1 MGSLSG
7 SFKHL
12 RTYFGLSHDILS
24 SLSGV
29 YYQDST
35 IRLTGRD
42 SYLTIKAYN
51 DEPVT
56 ISGGILLDNPIND
69 WVIDGQIRTATFPL
83 SSCGELFQGKN
94 RLLPAKSPN
103 VQWGSN
109 KNIASGEYHYM
120 KVRFFIYYTLMRRS
134 CHI

>member
-1 MGSLSG
+1 M
-7 SFKHL
+7 
-12 RTYFGLSHDILS
+12 TSHPL
-24 SLSGV
+24 LSGV

-56 ISGGILLDNPIND
+56 ISGGILLNNPINN

-83 SSCGELFQGKN
+83 KSCGELFHGKN
-94 RLLPAKSPN
+94 RLLPARSPN
-103 VQWGSN
+103 VEWGFN
-109 KNIASGEYHYM
+109 KNIASGEYNYM
-120 KVRFFIYYTLMRRS
+120 KVKFPIYYIWGKKLGR
-134 CHI
+134 

>member
-1 MGSLSG
+1 MTSYPLS
-7 SFKHL
+7 
-12 RTYFGLSHDILS
+12 
-24 SLSGV
+24 SGV

-103 VQWGSN
+103 VEWGPN

-120 KVRFFIYYTLMRRS
+120 KVRLFYLLHYGLGYYGS